1 MNSATR
7 AAVDEVSRPGR
18 GTVWIYSLTILL
30 AAFLLFQVELI
41 LSAHVLP
48 WFGGSA
54 AVWTT
59 TMLVFQTLLFAAY
72 AYAHQ
77 LASRLLSGTQ
87 VRLHLAL
94 IAVSVAALAIATTRW
109 PSPITPGV
117 NWKPS
122 DTNHPALDII
132 AILLV
137 SVGIP
142 FFLLSTSGPLLQ
154 AWYARATERAPY
166 RLYAVSNFGSLL
178 GLLSY
183 PFLVQPLFKL
193 RTQGWLLSAL
203 YLVFAAGVVGCAA
216 ELRSARRADP
226 SSVATAPESPGPSGT
241 QYALWIL
248 LPGCASVALLATT
261 SVISLYLAATPLIW
275 VLPLSVYLISFIICF
290 GRPAWYVPGVF
301 HALYGVGCVVLL
313 VAIASADVWFELA
326 SCLFLL
332 FAICMICHGEAV
344 RIQPAPERATAFYLS
359 ISGGGAL
366 GGIFVGAIAPLMFSR
381 IWEFQFVIV
390 ATGLLVVVGLYR
402 QQDSWLYRSPRL
414 AAGGTAVLLGLLPYL
429 GTRLSPEVARSFEQM
444 GYFQAGAL
452 LSIPLAPIFGVSLI
466 KPKRSHS
473 TLATLGLLALAL
485 VLLAYSLYRVPWG
498 RNGTTVARIRNFY
511 GVLEVQQ
518 LPEETLLMHGKTLH
532 GSQLRSPT
540 LQQMPTT
547 YYAPESGFGQF
558 MLSHPKRNPVSAMRI
573 GVIGMGTGTIAAYGL
588 PGDYVRFY
596 ELNPGVD
603 EMVRGKNAWFS
614 YVNDSRARV
623 DVVLGDGRL
632 SLERE
637 LKQGTP
643 QNFDVLV
650 LDAFNGDAIPVH
662 LLTVEAF
669 QTYLQHM
676 ARDGVLAVHVSSS
689 TLDLSPVLL
698 AAMRQTGLHGT
709 LTYSADEATKIS
721 SIWVLFARNP
731 ELLRAPGLRRVG
743 QPLDHG
749 QQPVYWND
757 DHTDITRLLYR

>member
-1 MNSATR
+1 MSSTSAL
-7 AAVDEVSRPGR
+7 AVDEAHRQGR
-18 GTVWIYSLTILL
+18 GTAWIYSLTILV

-41 LSAHVLP
+41 LSAYVLP

-77 LASRLLSGTQ
+77 VASRLLSGTQ

-94 IAVSVAALAIATTRW
+94 IAASVAALAIAGTRW

-117 NWKPS
+117 NWKPN

-154 AWYARATERAPY
+154 AWYTRATERAPY

-183 PFLVQPLFKL
+183 PFVVEPLLKL
-193 RTQGWLLSAL
+193 RTQGWFWSGL
-203 YLVFAAGVVGCAA
+203 YLVFAAGIAGCVAA
-216 ELRSARRADP
+216 VRSARRTEQAP
-226 SSVATAPESPGPSGT
+226 VAREPESPAPSGT
-241 QYALWIL
+241 QYALWVL

-301 HALYGVGCVVLL
+301 HTLYGVGCVLL
-313 VAIASADVWFELA
+313 LLAIASTDVWFELA

-332 FAICMICHGEAV
+332 FAICMICHGEVV
-344 RIQPAPERATAFYLS
+344 RIKPAPEHATAFYLS

-366 GGIFVGAIAPLMFSR
+366 GGIFVGVIAPLLFSR

-390 ATGLLVVVGLYR
+390 ATGLLVVIGLYR
-402 QQDSWLYRSPRL
+402 QPDSWLYRSPRI
-414 AAGGTAVLLGLLPYL
+414 AATGTAMLLAVLPYL
-429 GTRLSPEVARSFEQM
+429 GTRLSPEVARGFEQM

-452 LSIPLAPIFGVSLI
+452 LCIPLAPIFGVSLI

-473 TLATLGLLALAL
+473 LLATLGLLAFAL

-498 RNGTTVARIRNFY
+498 NNGTTVARIRNFY

-518 LPEETLLMHGKTLH
+518 SPDETMLMHGKTLH
-532 GSQLRSPT
+532 GSQLRAPALS
-540 LQQMPTT
+540 QMPIT

-558 MLSHPKRNPVSAMRI
+558 MLSHPKRNPVSPMRI

-596 ELNPGVD
+596 ELNPGVE
-603 EMVRGKNAWFS
+603 EMVRGENAWFS
-614 YVNDSRARV
+614 YVNHSRARV

-637 LKQGTP
+637 LKQGAP

-669 QTYLQHM
+669 QTYLQHLTS
-676 ARDGVLAVHVSSS
+676 DGVLVVHVSSS

-698 AAMRQTGLHGT
+698 AAMEQTRLHGT
-709 LTYSADEATKIS
+709 LAYSADPATKIS
-721 SIWVLFARNP
+721 SIWVLFTRNP
-731 ELLRAPGLRRVG
+731 ELLRTPGVRRVG
-743 QPLDHG
+743 RPLDHG
-749 QQPVYWND
+749 QQPVLWTD
-757 DHTDITRLLYR
+757 DHTDITRLLYH